1 MCIIPSRDEPISSNL
16 TIWFL
21 SAIMRFTAR
30 SSTQP
35 RHMSG
40 LYLHLSHFIENY
52 RTQDYD
58 LEYCFQKAAK
68 KESSVLRIPTRQ
80 KSICFR
86 QSKDWKNPF
95 PLMAMP
101 TNSTGKFFF
110 RIYDSSQ
117 SRGARKTAFL
127 FGYRRLQRKNSGHSA
142 LYQCQFV
149 RPSFN

>member
-1 MCIIPSRDEPISSNL
+1 MEHYEKKGYLSSDFRLFHLTDRSIPNIKYHYHEFDKITILIKGNVHIPSRDEPISSNL

-40 LYLHLSHFIENY
+40 LLFTSLPLLLKITVH
-52 RTQDYD
+52 RTTTWDIVFKKQQKRNPV
-58 LEYCFQKAAK
+58 CFGFPLVK
-68 KESSVLRIPTRQ
+68 KVF
-80 KSICFR
+80 CFR

-110 RIYDSSQ
+110 
-117 SRGARKTAFL
+117 
-127 FGYRRLQRKNSGHSA
+127 
-142 LYQCQFV
+142 
-149 RPSFN
+149 